1 MDEKW
6 REQTRAKMDG
16 LKRTAPDVSW
26 SEIDKAL
33 AQRRARMAGTDAAK
47 GKTVALFGQK
57 GRWAA
62 AAAVALMAVGGA
74 CLWLKQGDQPQ
85 TAMMANAVERQQ
97 NIMGQEKAAMTQ
109 EKVNAPQRDRL
120 TAWTSDKADNKT
132 ADNSNAADRHK
143 PTVNRQDTTVATVET
158 LRIEQGDTPV
168 CTAEEHTQ
176 PAGNDVQS
184 DMTADRHNDHKRPER
199 NGKIILKQTPSP
211 HRTKNS
217 SIGVQPS
224 LYLGNALMGAGQ
236 QTMDRGISMAS
247 DAQLRSDIYGEEIV
261 MGSNKHTLYY
271 DYGTE
276 DSKHHDLPIR
286 VGLSVRLNI
295 GDQWSLESGIN
306 YTYLR
311 STFTRES
318 DTYQE
323 KRTQKLNY
331 IGIPLT
337 VSRSLWR
344 NNCLNIYLSAG
355 TMAEM
360 LVKGK
365 SDITYTAYGDLQN
378 TDQDA
383 VSSHRL
389 QWSVNGAIGV
399 EWQAAKNIG
408 IYAEPGVGYY
418 LDNHDG
424 IDNRYKDKP
433 WTMNLNMGLR
443 LNFR

>member
-33 AQRRARMAGTDAAK
+33 AQRRARMAGTDTAK

-62 AAAVALMAVGGA
+62 AAAVALLAAGGA
-74 CLWLKQGDQPQ
+74 SLWLKQGDQPQ
-85 TAMMANAVERQQ
+85 TAMMTNAVERQQ
-97 NIMGQEKAAMTQ
+97 DIMGQEKAAIKQETADITQ
-109 EKVNAPQRDRL
+109 SDQQ
-120 TAWTSDKADNKT
+120 TAWASDRADDKT
-132 ADNSNAADRHK
+132 ADNSNATDRRQ

-168 CTAEEHTQ
+168 CTAEENAQ
-176 PAGNDVQS
+176 PVGSVQS
-184 DMTADRHNDHKRPER
+184 AKTTDRHNDHKRPER
-199 NGKIILKQTPSP
+199 NGKIILKQTPSL
-211 HRTKNS
+211 HRTKS
-217 SIGVQPS
+217 SAIGIQPS
-224 LYLGNALMGAGQ
+224 LYVGNALMGAGQ
-236 QTMDRGISMAS
+236 QTMDRGVSMAS
-247 DAQLRSDIYGEEIV
+247 DAQQRNDLYGEEIV

-286 VGLSVRLNI
+286 VGLSVRLNL
-295 GDQWSLESGIN
+295 GDQWSLESGVN

-318 DTYQE
+318 NTYQE

-344 NNCLNIYLSAG
+344 NNSLNIYLSAG
-355 TMAEM
+355 TMAEL

-389 QWSVNGAIGV
+389 QWSVNGAMGV
-399 EWQAAKNIG
+399 EWRAAKNIG

-433 WTMNLNMGLR
+433 WNMNLNMGLR